1 MLERPVLRLSLRAQ
15 RCAALLALALAA
27 FGCAASNEDPTRPN
41 LVLIT
46 LDTTRADHLS
56 TYGYFRETSPFLD
69 ELASEALVFERM
81 IVPMATTLPTHMSIL
96 TGTHP
101 LEHGVLANSTQGG
114 ERFVPSPLL
123 RTFATLSKEAGY
135 ATGGFVSAVPLL
147 SGSGAEIG
155 FDVYSQPEGK
165 SRPGN
170 QTADSAIA
178 WLRKRGSQPFF
189 LWVHFYDAHYPF
201 EAPQGFAGSFSTDD
215 ALEAY
220 IAERRIPDTAPRPLV
235 DEIDVARDVIN
246 RYDAEILFADSQ
258 LGRILEALRER
269 KDWDNTAVVVA
280 GDHGEGLCQ
289 HGLAAHG
296 STWNEQLRAP
306 LVIRVPGQAPRRI
319 DTPLSSMDVLPIL
332 MNLVSPPQAEPL
344 LAQATGRNVLDKDLG
359 VRVLLSQDTG
369 RDREDG
375 VPFRWALGF
384 GRWKLFRLEHPDG
397 RVTEELY
404 DLESD
409 PYELH
414 DVALAQ
420 PQRVKALSEALTREI
435 ELRRERG
442 LALRA
447 GKQPE
452 TRAEDP
458 AVLEQLKALGYVVDE
473 E

>member
-1 MLERPVLRLSLRAQ
+1 MLERPVLRASLRTQ

-27 FGCAASNEDPTRPN
+27 FGCGSTNEDPARPN

-69 ELASEALVFERM
+69 ELARESLVFERL
-81 IVPMATTLPTHMSIL
+81 IVPMETTLPTHMSIL

-114 ERFVPSPLL
+114 ARFVPSPLL
-123 RTFATLSKEAGY
+123 QSFATLSQQAGY
-135 ATGGFVSAVPLL
+135 ATGGFVSAVPLR

-170 QTADSAIA
+170 ETADPAIA

-220 IAERRIPDTAPRPLV
+220 IAERQIPDTAPRPLV
-235 DEIDVARDVIN
+235 NEVDVARDVIN

-258 LGRILEALRER
+258 LGRILDALRARE
-269 KDWDNTAVVVA
+269 DWDNTAVVVA

-296 STWNEQLRAP
+296 STWDEQLRAP
-306 LVIRVPGQAPRRI
+306 LVIRVPGEAPRHI

-332 MNLVSPPQAEPL
+332 MNLVSPPRPSRCWPRPRV
-344 LAQATGRNVLDKDLG
+344 ATCSTK
-359 VRVLLSQDTG
+359 T
-369 RDREDG
+369 
-375 VPFRWALGF
+375 WAY
-384 GRWKLFRLEHPDG
+384 
-397 RVTEELY
+397 T
-404 DLESD
+404 SC
-409 PYELH
+409 
-414 DVALAQ
+414 
-420 PQRVKALSEALTREI
+420 
-435 ELRRERG
+435 
-442 LALRA
+442 
-447 GKQPE
+447 
-452 TRAEDP
+452 
-458 AVLEQLKALGYVVDE
+458 
-473 E
+473 